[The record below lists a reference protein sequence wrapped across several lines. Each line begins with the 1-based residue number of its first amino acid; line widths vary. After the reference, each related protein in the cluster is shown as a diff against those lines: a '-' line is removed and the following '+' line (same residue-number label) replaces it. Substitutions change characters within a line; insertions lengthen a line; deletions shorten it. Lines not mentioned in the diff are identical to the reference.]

1 MKYKFKNIIHTY
13 HRVRI
18 KQSDVQNRCFEI
30 NTFLVF
36 KELYFF
42 VKYPPP
48 HKPLVRFLD
57 VRLFDSLLSV
67 SANVYD
73 NIIPGHEA
81 VLF

>member
-1 MKYKFKNIIHTY
+1 MNIFCSTY
-13 HRVRI
+13 RRVRI
-18 KQSDVQNRCFEI
+18 KQHYVQNRCFEI

-42 VKYPPP
+42 VKYAPP

-57 VRLFDSLLSV
+57 IRLFDSLLSV
-67 SANVYD
+67 SANAHD
-73 NIIPGHEA
+73 NIIPGHKA

>member
-1 MKYKFKNIIHTY
+1 MNMCICMCVYC
-13 HRVRI
+13 RVRI
-18 KQSDVQNRCFEI
+18 KQPYVQNQCFEI

-57 VRLFDSLLSV
+57 IRLFDSLLSV
-67 SANVYD
+67 FSFILKIA
-73 NIIPGHEA
+73 
-81 VLF
+81 